1 MADSPATTYKK
12 ERKRGNPLIRRRE
25 RLKTSK
31 RKKEGRKG
39 EKIKKKKGGQ
49 WRWRVP
55 VIPVRNWW
63 RNCTEWV
70 ERKEKKERK
79 EGLVRVGWRETNE
92 GTEVENR
99 NKTEGLPP
107 PTRAIFH

>member
-39 EKIKKKKGGQ
+39 EKIKKKKGGAVAVAGSSDPGAELVAELH
-49 WRWRVP
+49 RVG
-55 VIPVRNWW
+55 
-63 RNCTEWV
+63 
-70 ERKEKKERK
+70 EKKRKERK
-79 EGLVRVGWRETNE
+79 KR
-92 GTEVENR
+92 
-99 NKTEGLPP
+99 
-107 PTRAIFH
+107 RAC